1 MIFLQGIYI
10 FIIYYKLLRIIIS
23 YIFINFI
30 IMFYNLFFKWE
41 GVYVF
46 ILN

>member
-1 MIFLQGIYI
+1 MILLQEIYI
-10 FIIYYKLLRIIIS
+10 LIIYYGLLRVIIS

-30 IMFYNLFFKWE
+30 IVFYNLFFKWE
-41 GVYVF
+41 SVYAF